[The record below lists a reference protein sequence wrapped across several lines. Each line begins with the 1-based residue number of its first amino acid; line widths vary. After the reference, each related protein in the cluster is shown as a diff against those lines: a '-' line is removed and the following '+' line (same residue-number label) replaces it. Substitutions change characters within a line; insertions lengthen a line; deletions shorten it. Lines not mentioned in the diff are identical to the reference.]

1 MLSSKREGYYLKMS
15 EKYNDSLSNL
25 MNIYINNESN
35 NEIEKNNQLDK
46 LHTDTMKKQSKLS
59 ANISFLLYLFI
70 FFYIYNNYSCI
81 I

>member
-1 MLSSKREGYYLKMS
+1 
-15 EKYNDSLSNL
+15 

-70 FFYIYNNYSCI
+70 FFIFITIISCI